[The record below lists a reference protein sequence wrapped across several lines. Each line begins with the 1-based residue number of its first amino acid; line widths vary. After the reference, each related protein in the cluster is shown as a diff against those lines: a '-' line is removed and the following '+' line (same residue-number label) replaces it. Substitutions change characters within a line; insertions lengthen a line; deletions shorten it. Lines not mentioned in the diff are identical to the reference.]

1 MNNVAQANYSAFF
14 WTSVLI
20 ILVLLIPIVLAI
32 HPAGVILG
40 ALVFLVT
47 FVFPGYLFLT
57 LLSRLP
63 WGLRTLLSPIFGI
76 LTLTTTYDIF
86 CRASL
91 SGYFPYLVV
100 ALSVGGIFFAAVEVR
115 NAPGSSWQSLTGWDS
130 AIAGS
135 VVALTVAPVF
145 WRSGRFSN
153 GEFVFYGPAGQD
165 QLYHVSLLQRLV
177 HHVPP
182 DNFMAAGLRA
192 PVYHYFD
199 DLTLA
204 VILRVQNAFH
214 LGATDVF
221 DLFYRCYPF
230 IVYFLIGALAYRAG
244 RELLG
249 KTRGGVLSVLLLLGA
264 GGLGW
269 IFGALQTAL
278 HAAHF
283 AAMRAA
289 LFSNWTSWDGVDAM
303 FPLVHRPA
311 HYHSL
316 LICLAAINILLRPER
331 SRRDWI
337 LAGLVLGL
345 MAGFNFTLAATFGIA
360 AVFGCIILLLKSRQ
374 NEARDL
380 AWLAFFIFLGS
391 LPVTGAMVLSGFH
404 SVAVGFP
411 FRGPNLEYPATVWGS
426 LLGRMI
432 PQALVPWAALIMLPI
447 VAFGIK
453 LFGWGAMARF
463 DLGEER
469 HRGMAVVFVIV
480 FCLSFATGVFFPYRG
495 VGGIAVVFL
504 QPTLWILGLFALR
517 PIDAWLGRNQGS
529 WRPVVLWGVLGLTW
543 VQALLA
549 FNFCSEAAFS
559 QDSARA
565 LQDIRL
571 QASPD
576 DVVAF
581 LPGELIERPVWGHTE
596 ISTNYSITA
605 MTGLD
610 GYFSPR
616 TYCVSFAVSGLSGT
630 NPADVLAQADRL
642 CQQRENDVESWA
654 KGDITDAA
662 FTRLVNDHVKWVVVS
677 GDALH
682 DISTSTIPWRKTA
695 QIAVYRLPR

>member
-1 MNNVAQANYSAFF
+1 MVKNIARANYSAFL

-20 ILVLLIPIVLAI
+20 ILVLLIPIALAI
-32 HPAGVILG
+32 HPAGVIVG
-40 ALVFLVT
+40 VLVFIVA

-57 LLSRLP
+57 LLNRLS
-63 WGLRTLLSPIFGI
+63 WGLRILLSPIFGI
-76 LTLTTTYDIF
+76 LTVTTTYDIF
-86 CRASL
+86 CRASIP
-91 SGYFPYLVV
+91 GYFPYLVV
-100 ALSVGGIFFAAVEVR
+100 ALSVAGMTVAALQVR
-115 NAPGSSWQSLTGWDS
+115 NAPRLPLTGYES

-135 VVALTVAPVF
+135 VAALTVAPVF

-165 QLYHVSLLQRLV
+165 QLYHVSLLQRLL

-182 DNFMAAGLRA
+182 DNLMVAGLRA

-204 VILRVQNAFH
+204 VILRVQNALH

-221 DLFYRCYPF
+221 DLFYRCYPI

-249 KTRGGVLSVLLLLGA
+249 KARGGILSVLLLLGT

-278 HAAHF
+278 HAVHF
-283 AAMRAA
+283 VAMRAA

-316 LICLAAINILLRPER
+316 LICLAAINVLLRPER

-337 LAGLVLGL
+337 LAGLLLGL

-360 AVFGCIILLLKSRQ
+360 TVLGCVILFLKSRQ
-374 NEARDL
+374 DEARDL
-380 AWLAFFIFLGS
+380 AWLTLFIFLGS

-411 FRGPNLEYPATVWGS
+411 FRGPNLEYPASVWGP
-426 LLGRMI
+426 LLGQMI
-432 PQALVPWAALIMLPI
+432 PQAIVPWAALLVLPV

-453 LFGWGAMARF
+453 LFGCGAMARF
-463 DLGEER
+463 DLGEEC
-469 HRGMAVVFVIV
+469 HSGIALVFAIV
-480 FCLSFATGVFFPYRG
+480 FFLSFVTGVFFPYKG

-504 QPTLWILGLFALR
+504 QPTLWILGFFALH
-517 PIDAWLGRNQGS
+517 PIDVWLGRNQGS
-529 WRPVVLWGVLGLTW
+529 WRRVVLWGILGLTW
-543 VQALLA
+543 VQALVA
-549 FNFCSEAAFS
+549 FNFCAEAAFS
-559 QDSARA
+559 QDAARA

-581 LPGELIERPVWGHTE
+581 LPGELTERPVWGHTE

-616 TYCVSFAVSGLSGT
+616 TYCVSFAVSGLSGSS
-630 NPADVLAQADRL
+630 PADVLAQADRL
-642 CQQRENDVESWA
+642 CQRRTDDVEA
-654 KGDITDAA
+654 LVKGGITDAA

-677 GDALH
+677 GDAMH
-682 DISTSTIPWRKTA
+682 DISTSAIPWRKTP
-695 QIAVYRLPR
+695 QIAVYRLSR